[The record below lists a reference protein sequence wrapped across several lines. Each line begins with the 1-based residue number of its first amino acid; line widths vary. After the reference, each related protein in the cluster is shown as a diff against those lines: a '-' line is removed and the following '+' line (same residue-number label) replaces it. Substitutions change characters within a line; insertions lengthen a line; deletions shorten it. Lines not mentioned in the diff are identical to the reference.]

1 MRAIILCYTRPMSDC
16 IFCKIINGEIPA
28 AKAYE
33 DDEIL
38 AFNDINPQAPVHL
51 LVIPK
56 KHIRNIMEAEAA
68 DTGLLGRLFFKA
80 QEIAKNSGCEE
91 KGARF
96 VINCK
101 SDGGQTVDH
110 LHCHIL
116 GGRFMTWPPG

>member
-1 MRAIILCYTRPMSDC
+1 MNNC
-16 IFCKIINGEIPA
+16 IFCKIIKGEIPA
-28 AKAYE
+28 NKAYE

-56 KHIRNIMEAEAA
+56 KHIRNIMEA
-68 DTGLLGRLFFKA
+68 DTEDTALLGRLFFKA
-80 QEIAKNSGCEE
+80 QEIAKNVGCEE

-96 VINCK
+96 VVNCK

-116 GGRFMTWPPG
+116 GGRPMTWPPG

>member
-1 MRAIILCYTRPMSDC
+1 MSDC
-16 IFCKIINGEIPA
+16 IFCKIIKGEIPA
-28 AKAYE
+28 NKVYE
-33 DDEIL
+33 DEEFL
-38 AFNDINPQAPVHL
+38 AFHDINPQAPLHL

-56 KHIRNIMEAEAA
+56 KHIRNIMEVDAA
-68 DTGLLGRLFFKA
+68 DTALLGRLLFKA
-80 QEIAKNSGCEE
+80 QELAQSNGCAE

-110 LHCHIL
+110 IHCHVL